1 VRRSEWPRAAGRL
14 VLFALAACA
23 AGCAHRY
30 RVTGMV
36 LRTNPAA
43 GTMLVSHHDIK
54 GYMPAMTMPFF
65 VRDPAEL
72 RDLSPGSRIAF
83 ELRVGRGGSRAESIQ
98 VAARGLD
105 VPVAAPAIALRPGDA
120 VPDFE
125 LVDQTGHSARLS
137 DFRGKIVVLNF
148 LYTRCPLPEV
158 CPRLAA
164 GFARL
169 QRRFRPSE
177 MMLLSIT
184 LDPKHDTPAVLAGY
198 GRIWKANPEG
208 WRFLTGAD
216 GKIRDIAEHF
226 GMIYWPEDGALTHT
240 SRTAVIRRDGTLA
253 ASIEGAQFPL
263 PQLIDLVAMEMEGKP

>member
-1 VRRSEWPRAAGRL
+1 
-14 VLFALAACA
+14 
-23 AGCAHRY
+23 
-30 RVTGMV
+30 
-36 LRTNPAA
+36 
-43 GTMLVSHHDIK
+43 
-54 GYMPAMTMPFF
+54 
-65 VRDPAEL
+65 
-72 RDLSPGSRIAF
+72 
-83 ELRVGRGGSRAESIQ
+83 
-98 VAARGLD
+98 
-105 VPVAAPAIALRPGDA
+105 
-120 VPDFE
+120 
-125 LVDQTGHSARLS
+125 
-137 DFRGKIVVLNF
+137 VLNF